1 MALLHIRS
9 CNSSEPQYSQYIKI
23 FSKIAVSLSSLAFV
37 DGCMWRLNVIVLLT
51 LVWVSVSVKA
61 ERPDNVG
68 NEKHKQHA
76 KHEKLSKKHTH
87 EVDEH
92 TSSQSKSDYQ
102 SYFNEQHRSVIR
114 EFYANE
120 IRRGDCP
127 PGLAKKQNGCL
138 PPGQAK
144 RWKLG
149 QILPRDVRYHH
160 LPDSVIGQM
169 GYPPAG
175 YRFVRVDSDILML
188 SVGTGLVVDA
198 MSNLLGSP

>member
-23 FSKIAVSLSSLAFV
+23 FSKIAVSLPSLAFV

-61 ERPDNVG
+61 EGPDNVG

-92 TSSQSKSDYQ
+92 TSSQSKSDF
-102 SYFNEQHRSVIR
+102 S
-114 EFYANE
+114 
-120 IRRGDCP
+120 P
-127 PGLAKKQNGCL
+127 
-138 PPGQAK
+138 
-144 RWKLG
+144 
-149 QILPRDVRYHH
+149 
-160 LPDSVIGQM
+160 
-169 GYPPAG
+169 
-175 YRFVRVDSDILML
+175 ILMNSIDQL
-188 SVGTGLVVDA
+188 FESFMPTKSAVVIVRQD
-198 MSNLLGSP
+198 